1 MQIKPE
7 DAWILMESY
16 FKEIGLV
23 RQHLDSF
30 NTFIEEAMQQIV
42 DETKQIIPDIPD
54 FYIMFGKISV
64 EPPATREADGATK
77 DITPMEGRIREL
89 TYAGKIYL
97 EMTPVTIDERNQ
109 SPFFNETINTYIGK
123 LPIMLKSSKCPLAGK
138 NDEELIQMGEDPLD
152 PGGYFVINGTE
163 RVLVTQEDLAPNR
176 ILIEEASRSSSATHI
191 AKVFSTTHGF
201 RLL

>member
-97 EMTPVTIDERNQ
+97 EMTRLRLMNATKVRSLT
-109 SPFFNETINTYIGK
+109 K
-123 LPIMLKSSKCPLAGK
+123 LS
-138 NDEELIQMGEDPLD
+138 
-152 PGGYFVINGTE
+152 
-163 RVLVTQEDLAPNR
+163 
-176 ILIEEASRSSSATHI
+176 ILISENY
-191 AKVFSTTHGF
+191 
-201 RLL
+201 RLC